1 MDDLLK
7 VGVISNTHGIRG
19 EVKVFPTTDDPR
31 RYLDLEDVIL
41 DTGTEKK
48 KMEIEKVRFFK
59 NMVILKFK
67 GIDDINEILP
77 YQKKNLYVTRE
88 QAVPL
93 AENEY
98 FIADLIGL
106 KAVSDE
112 GEDLG
117 KVADVIQ
124 SAANDI
130 YVIEKD
136 GTPDLLIPA
145 ISECIKKVD
154 LKAGS
159 IKIHLLPG
167 LRELNQK
174 QGRP

>member
-1 MDDLLK
+1 M
-7 VGVISNTHGIRG
+7 
-19 EVKVFPTTDDPR
+19 
-31 RYLDLEDVIL
+31 
-41 DTGTEKK
+41 
-48 KMEIEKVRFFK
+48 
-59 NMVILKFK
+59 
-67 GIDDINEILP
+67 
-77 YQKKNLYVTRE
+77 
-88 QAVPL
+88 
-93 AENEY
+93 
-98 FIADLIGL
+98 
-106 KAVSDE
+106 
-112 GEDLG
+112 G

-174 QGRP
+174 

>member
-77 YQKKNLYVTRE
+77 YQKKNLYVTRG

-154 LKAGS
+154 LKEGS
-159 IKIHLLPG
+159 MEIHLVPG

-174 QGRP
+174 

>member
-77 YQKKNLYVTRE
+77 YQKKNLYVTRG

-154 LKAGS
+154 LKEGS
-159 IKIHLLPG
+159 MEIHLLPG

-174 QGRP
+174 

>member
-145 ISECIKKVD
+145 ILECIKKVD

-159 IKIHLLPG
+159 MEIHLLPG

-174 QGRP
+174 